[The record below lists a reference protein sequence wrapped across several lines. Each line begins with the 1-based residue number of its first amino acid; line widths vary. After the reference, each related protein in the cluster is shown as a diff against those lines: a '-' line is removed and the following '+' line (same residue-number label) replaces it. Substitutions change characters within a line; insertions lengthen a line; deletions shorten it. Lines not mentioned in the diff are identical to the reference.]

1 MSSIQS
7 LTADIEFAQ
16 NLGHVAQSYSSL
28 AASKLAKIRTKIE
41 GTRTFF
47 SEVAAL
53 YHAIREVGAR
63 KYKIEPEKN
72 SKTAS
77 VLLTSNQRFYGSTN
91 TSVTELFLSSTTP
104 RDDLLVIGHVGNEL
118 IAKPH
123 KSFVFQKDIPTSQE
137 LSTLAESLAGYA
149 RILVFYPLTKSI
161 LEVVPQVKDVTES
174 LDAER
179 SRSMV
184 DVTAS
189 IDSHPAESEARPWR
203 LRGNDAANLDFLFE
217 PEIKKMIEFFKDQAT
232 TLLVGQAF
240 LEAELAREAARLV
253 AMDTSQQRAKE
264 YVQTQTAALRNLKN
278 IYANKH
284 LLEGF
289 LGVVED

>member
-118 IAKPH
+118 SGK
-123 KSFVFQKDIPTSQE
+123 KQKT
-137 LSTLAESLAGYA
+137 
-149 RILVFYPLTKSI
+149 
-161 LEVVPQVKDVTES
+161 
-174 LDAER
+174 
-179 SRSMV
+179 
-184 DVTAS
+184 
-189 IDSHPAESEARPWR
+189 
-203 LRGNDAANLDFLFE
+203 
-217 PEIKKMIEFFKDQAT
+217 
-232 TLLVGQAF
+232 
-240 LEAELAREAARLV
+240 
-253 AMDTSQQRAKE
+253 
-264 YVQTQTAALRNLKN
+264 
-278 IYANKH
+278 
-284 LLEGF
+284 
-289 LGVVED
+289 